1 MLSNAF
7 KYAPVASPIRVS
19 ARVGDNEVV
28 MSISN
33 EGPGIPQSE
42 QSAIFEKFYRGR
54 EARERIPG
62 TGMGLT
68 IARDII
74 QAQGGR
80 IWVESESS
88 KGVSFSFTLPIY
100 ATIELAPA

>member
-1 MLSNAF
+1 
-7 KYAPVASPIRVS
+7 
-19 ARVGDNEVV
+19 

-33 EGPGIPQSE
+33 EGPGIPRAE
-42 QSAIFEKFYRGR
+42 QNAIFEKFYRGH

-100 ATIELAPA
+100 ATTELAPA